1 MINTGTT
8 ADLLEKNKTT
18 YQQQG
23 KPDAVTY
30 QRDTSVSNDLMR
42 NYTDKGLFIE
52 QHLADNDVMDNNVNV
67 GAAVDT
73 NPSETTLQFTFDNA
87 DFEEEE
93 DQQTKSSYK
102 ISAKGKIMIALYA
115 LVVATIIALIAIN
128 ASVLRSMQENINAK
142 EESVSALKTET
153 EVLRE
158 ELEEVSSEET
168 IIRKATEMGMSK

>member
-93 DQQTKSSYK
+93 VTH
-102 ISAKGKIMIALYA
+102 G
-115 LVVATIIALIAIN
+115 
-128 ASVLRSMQENINAK
+128 
-142 EESVSALKTET
+142 
-153 EVLRE
+153 
-158 ELEEVSSEET
+158 
-168 IIRKATEMGMSK
+168 